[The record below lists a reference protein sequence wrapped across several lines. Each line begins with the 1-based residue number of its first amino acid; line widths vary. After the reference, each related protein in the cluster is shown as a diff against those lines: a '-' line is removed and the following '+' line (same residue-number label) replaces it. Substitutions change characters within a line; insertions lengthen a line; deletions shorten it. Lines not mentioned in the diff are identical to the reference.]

1 MNFLF
6 LLLFSITKRTCSSL
20 FLSQDLFNLEF
31 HILVMGSLPE
41 NAPAAGAESKGIGLL
56 IDKRRDQI
64 PGPALGQVFEHGIA
78 FDAAGVGLDML
89 PEVKRAQDLL
99 DLVVPVLALDEK
111 GVDPFCLLDQTRIP
125 GQKSPFLF
133 LSQIKKFGI
142 LDFAEKGGI
151 ETEDLQPFGQL
162 PQHAVH
168 NEYHR
173 NDYSG

>member
-1 MNFLF
+1 MSFLF
-6 LLLFSITKRTCSSL
+6 LLFFSVAKRNRFSL
-20 FLSQDLFNLEF
+20 FLSQNLFYLEF

-41 NAPAAGAESKGIGLL
+41 DTAATGAEGKGIRLL

-78 FDAAGVGLDML
+78 FDAAGVRRDIL
-89 PEVKRAQDLL
+89 PQVKRIQNLL
-99 DLVVPVLALDEK
+99 HLVVPVLALDKK
-111 GVDPFCLLDQTRIP
+111 GIDFFSLLDQSRIP
-125 GQKSPFLF
+125 GQQNPLFF

-142 LDFAEKGGI
+142 LDLAEKSGI

-162 PQHAVH
+162 PQHTVH
-168 NEYHR
+168 NEFHR